1 VYKEGHGFSACESV
15 IPLWGGKQME
25 TDPVHQGNRSV
36 ILKKSFLK
44 SLAIFFSLCFI
55 PGYFVF
61 YAYSTA
67 KKKGLA
73 ENKSRLIAV
82 LLIIAFVLLADIGW
96 AL

>member
-1 VYKEGHGFSACESV
+1 MGS
-15 IPLWGGKQME
+15 
-25 TDPVHQGNRSV
+25 DPVHQGNRSV
-36 ILKKSFLK
+36 ILKNSFLK
-44 SLAIFFSLCFI
+44 SLAILLSICFI

-82 LLIIAFVLLADIGW
+82 LLIIALVLFADIGW